1 MANRCG
7 SVGSLGISRWLGDG
21 LAGLG
26 RAALVALALCVT
38 GAGSVPAQGSP
49 IDPAAVP
56 AELRG
61 WIDWVQQDD
70 ARASC
75 PLVAGVDPSQPNGR
89 ACAWPGPL
97 MIEAGRT
104 GARFTQRWTTF
115 ARTAIALPG
124 DASIWPQA
132 VTVGGVTQP
141 VVACADGRPC
151 VFLPAGNHELA
162 GSLDW
167 STRPES
173 LALPPGTGIV
183 SLALDGVGV
192 FPLERSADRVWLG
205 RSAEAVREAD
215 SLSLVVHRRLADGV
229 PALLETRIELRVTGA
244 GREERLGAP
253 LPEGFA
259 PTRLDGDVPARL
271 DGSGQLIAQVRPGV
285 HRLVLVSRATAP
297 FTSVAGPGVGDP
309 WPAEEVWSFAA
320 DPLLRIVE
328 VGGVESIDANQA
340 GVPGEWSMLPAY
352 RMQAGVELAVVE
364 RARGLSDQDQNRLR
378 LSRELWLDFAGG
390 GASFRDRIEGDMLRG
405 WRLDV
410 SEPFALT
417 RAEGPG
423 GPLLVTS
430 GRESGWSGV
439 EVRERSVNLTA
450 AGRVNEG
457 LNLPVAG
464 WQETFDAVDMTL
476 MLPPGH
482 LLYAAPGADVADG
495 AWIERWTLLDLFAV
509 AFIALLAFWQGRFAL
524 ALPVAVLVVLGYFE
538 LGTPLL
544 WLILLAVAA
553 ALAARSLPE
562 GLPQRIANGV
572 RVALLALLA
581 LAALPFAASQLTRA
595 LYPQLE
601 PAEGLSLDSAGYYA
615 EGAPAPMAA
624 PPPAPPAPQSPAM
637 IEERAM
643 ADAMPKAAESVVVTG
658 SRTRVLS
665 RYAPDTQVQ
674 AGGGDPDWSWRGYR
688 LSWSGPV
695 TPAQTVR
702 LVVSP
707 PWLTRSLRVLT
718 VLLLALVIVVLA
730 GIDWRRRLRIGAAAL
745 TLPLLAGL
753 LVAPTAAIA
762 QSTPSPELL
771 AQLRERVLRAPEC
784 APQCASLARVEV
796 DARGERISFAAEV
809 HAAARVAVPLP
820 VAEGL
825 TGLERITIDGVGG
838 QPVLR
843 LDDGLAYVLVDRGV
857 RRVEVV
863 LRTADADRIA
873 LRFPLAPGR
882 VVVAADGWEA
892 GGLREGRL
900 PTGTLELV
908 RLRSVESAPAAQ
920 VQQFQPFVTVTRRLV
935 LDLDWRIETEVT
947 RLAPAGAAFSVR
959 IPLLRG
965 ERPTQAGLDVED
977 GAVLAAFGTG
987 QAQVAWTS
995 TLERAESLSLTAP
1008 GLDAQAEIWLLAA
1021 SPIWNVAATGVPAV
1035 ANGEPIWVAEYRP
1048 LPGETLRIEIGR
1060 PEAVAGGTLAFDKV
1074 ALMTRAGVR
1083 AVEHELTATLRS
1095 TAGGQHAIRLPES
1108 AEVLAVEIDG
1118 APINARP
1125 EAGELSVPVRPGSQ
1139 QWVVRWRESTE
1150 LGLVSR
1156 TAPVDLAAPA
1166 SNLDLSLA
1174 LPADRWILATRG
1186 PQLGP
1191 AVLYW
1196 PALAV
1201 LVLLAWAVSRTGRTP
1216 LRFHHWL
1223 LLGLGFST
1231 FSWLALLVVAAWL
1244 FALDARARWREP
1256 SASSWFEAAQI
1267 GLALLTAIA
1276 LLSLVSAI
1284 PQGLL
1289 GTPDMQIAGYGSTAA
1304 LLQWFAD
1311 RSEGALP
1318 TASAFSVSLW
1328 WYKAAMLAWALW
1340 LANALLGWLRWAWQ
1354 AWSAGGYWR
1363 KSTPKPVV
1371 GGAPP
1376 PPKPDDPAP

>member
-1 MANRCG
+1 MSIGHVTDSTLVAARR
-7 SVGSLGISRWLGDG
+7 RWRRWVDLARGAG
-21 LAGLG
+21 LAL
-26 RAALVALALCVT
+26 ALVA
-38 GAGSVPAQGSP
+38 GSSAHAQPAP
-49 IDPAAVP
+49 LDPASVP

-61 WIDWVQQDD
+61 WIDWVRHDD
-70 ARASC
+70 ARANC
-75 PLVAGVDPSQPNGR
+75 PLVSGVDPSQPNGR

-97 MIEAGRT
+97 AIEASGD
-104 GARFTQRWTTF
+104 GAGFTQRWTLY
-115 ARTAIALPG
+115 ARAAVALPG
-124 DASIWPQA
+124 EASAWPQA
-132 VTVGGVTQP
+132 VTVNGGVQP
-141 VVACADGRPC
+141 VVACPDGRPC
-151 VFLPAGNHELA
+151 VFLSAGVHEIR
-162 GSLDW
+162 GRIDW

-183 SLALDGVGV
+183 ELALDGAVV
-192 FPLERSADRVWLG
+192 FPLERAADRVWLG
-205 RSAEAVREAD
+205 RAAEAVREAD

-285 HRLVLVSRATAP
+285 HRLVLVARATAALA
-297 FTSVAGPGVGDP
+297 SVAAPAVGAP
-309 WPAEEVWSFAA
+309 WPADEIWSFAA
-320 DPLLRIVE
+320 DPMLRIVE
-328 VGGVESIDANQA
+328 VSGPPAIDAGQA
-340 GVPGEWSMLPAY
+340 GVPGEWSLLPAY
-352 RMQAGVELAVVE
+352 AMAAGAELAIAE

-378 LSRELWLDFAGG
+378 LSRELWFDFDGG
-390 GASFRDRIEGDMLRG
+390 GASFRDRVSGEMLRG

-410 SEPFALT
+410 APPYALA

-423 GPLLVTS
+423 GPLLVTT
-430 GRESGWSGV
+430 GREAGWSGV
-439 EVRERSVNLTA
+439 EVRERALALTA
-450 AGRVNEG
+450 AGRIEG
-457 LNLPVAG
+457 GRAIPVGG
-464 WQETFDAVDMTL
+464 WQETLDAVETTL
-476 MLPPGH
+476 MLPPGY
-482 LLYAAPGADVADG
+482 LLYAAPGADTADG
-495 AWIERWTLLDLFAV
+495 AWVERWTLLDLFAV
-509 AFIALLAFWQGRFAL
+509 AFIALLAFWLGRLVL
-524 ALPVAVLVVLGYFE
+524 ALPVAVLVVLAYFE
-538 LGTPLL
+538 LGAALL
-544 WLILLAVAA
+544 WLVLLALAA
-553 ALAARSLPE
+553 ALAVRSLPE
-562 GLPQRIANGV
+562 GLPRRIANGA
-572 RVALLALLA
+572 RVVLLALLA

-601 PAEGLSLDSAGYYA
+601 PTQVAPLEAVGQRYA
-615 EGAPAPMAA
+615 AMPAPAA
-624 PPPAPPAPQSPAM
+624 PPPPPPEVSMMAEATV
-637 IEERAM
+637 
-643 ADAMPKAAESVVVTG
+643 ADAMPKVSVRGTVVG
-658 SRTRVLS
+658 SRAGVLT
-665 RYAPDTQVQ
+665 RYAPDARVQ
-674 AGGGDPDWSWRGYR
+674 AGGGDPGWSWRAYR
-688 LSWSGPV
+688 LGWSGPV

-702 LVVSP
+702 LVVAP
-707 PWLTRSLRVLT
+707 PWLTRSLRVLS
-718 VLLLALVIVVLA
+718 VALLAFVIVALA
-730 GIDWRRRLRIGAAAL
+730 GVDWRRRLRLGAAAL
-745 TLPLLAGL
+745 SLPLLAGL
-753 LVAPTAAIA
+753 VVASAAANA
-762 QSTPSPELL
+762 QATPSPELL
-771 AQLRERVLRAPEC
+771 AELRERALRAPEC
-784 APQCASLARVEV
+784 APQCAALARVEV
-796 DARGERISFAAEV
+796 DARGERITVAAEV

-820 VAEGL
+820 VAESL
-825 TGLERITIDGVGG
+825 TALERLAVDGIAG

-843 LDDGLAYVLVDRGV
+843 HDDGLAYVLVDRGV
-857 RRVEVV
+857 RRIEAV
-863 LRTADADRIA
+863 LRVADADRIA

-882 VVVAADGWEA
+882 VAVAADGWEA

-908 RLRSVESAPAAQ
+908 RARAVEAAPAAQ
-920 VQQFQPFVTVTRRLV
+920 VQQFPAFVIVSRRVV
-935 LDLDWRIETEVT
+935 LDIDWRIETEVT

-987 QAQVAWTS
+987 QAQVTWTS

-1008 GLDAQAEIWLLAA
+1008 ALDAHAEVWRIDA
-1021 SPIWNVAATGVPAV
+1021 SPIWNVVASGVPAV
-1035 ANGEPIWVAEYRP
+1035 ANAEGTWVAEYRP
-1048 LPGETLRIEIGR
+1048 LPGETLRVEIGR

-1074 ALMTRAGVR
+1074 ALVTRAGVR

-1095 TAGGQHAIRLPES
+1095 TAGGQHAIRLPEA
-1108 AEVLAVEIDG
+1108 AEVLAVEVDG
-1118 APINARP
+1118 ATINARP
-1125 EAGELSVPVRPGSQ
+1125 EGGTLSIPVRPGSQ
-1139 QWVVRWRESTE
+1139 PLVVRWRESTE
-1150 LGLVSR
+1150 LGVAAR

-1186 PQLGP
+1186 PPLGP

-1216 LRFHHWL
+1216 LRFQHWL

-1256 SASSWFEAAQI
+1256 SASQWFEAAQV
-1267 GLALLTAIA
+1267 GLLVLTAIA

-1304 LLQWFAD
+1304 QLQWFAD
-1311 RSEGALP
+1311 RTDGSLPVAGAV
-1318 TASAFSVSLW
+1318 SVSLW

-1340 LANALLGWLRWAWQ
+1340 LANALLGWLRWGWQ

-1363 KSTPKPVV
+1363 KAAPRPVV

>member
-1 MANRCG
+1 MSIG
-7 SVGSLGISRWLGDG
+7 PLGVSSFGTGCRTRHRWLGR
-21 LAGLG
+21 AG
-26 RAALVALALCVT
+26 RALFALVIAVVAL
-38 GAGSVPAQGSP
+38 PAAAQTP
-49 IDPAAVP
+49 PLDPATVP

-61 WIDWVQQDD
+61 WIDWVRHDD
-70 ARASC
+70 TRSTC
-75 PLVAGVDPSQPNGR
+75 PLVSGVDPLQPNGR

-97 MIEAGRT
+97 TIDAGRD
-104 GARFTQRWTTF
+104 GARFSQRWTLY
-115 ARTAIALPG
+115 ARAAVALPG
-124 DASIWPQA
+124 DAATWPQA
-132 VTVGGVTQP
+132 VTVGGAAQP
-141 VVACADGRPC
+141 VVACPDGRPC
-151 VFLPAGNHELA
+151 VFLAAGNHEIA
-162 GSLDW
+162 GRLDW
-167 STRPES
+167 TTRPES
-173 LALPPGTGIV
+173 LPLPPSTGIV
-183 SLALDGVGV
+183 GLLLDGAPV

-205 RSAEAVREAD
+205 RAAEAVREAD

-244 GREERLGAP
+244 GREEILGAP
-253 LPEGFA
+253 LPAGFV
-259 PTRLDGDVPARL
+259 PTRLDGDLPSRL
-271 DGSGQLIAQVRPGV
+271 DGTGQLLVQVRPGV
-285 HRLVLVSRATAP
+285 HQLLLMARATAP
-297 FTSVAGPGVGDP
+297 LGTVAAPEVGAP
-309 WPAEEVWSFAA
+309 WPADEIWSFAA
-320 DPLLRIVE
+320 DPALRIVE
-328 VGGVESIDANQA
+328 VSGPPAIDAGQA

-352 RMQAGVELAVVE
+352 RMAAGIEFGVVE

-378 LSRELWLDFAGG
+378 LSRELWLDFDGSD
-390 GASFRDRIEGDMLRG
+390 ASFRDRVNGEMLRG

-410 SEPFALT
+410 SPPYALT

-430 GRESGWSGV
+430 GREAGWSGV
-439 EVRERSVNLTA
+439 EVRERAVGLTA
-450 AGRVNEG
+450 AGRIEG
-457 LNLPVAG
+457 GRHLPVGG
-464 WQETFDAVDMTL
+464 WQETFDAVDVTL

-509 AFIALLAFWQGRFAL
+509 AFIALLAFWHGRLAL
-524 ALPVAVLVVLGYFE
+524 ALPVALLVVLAYFE
-538 LGTPLL
+538 LGAGLL

-553 ALAARSLPE
+553 ALAVRSLPE
-562 GLPQRIANGV
+562 GLPRRIANGARLV
-572 RVALLALLA
+572 LLAVLA
-581 LAALPFAASQLTRA
+581 LASLPFAASQLTRA

-601 PAEGLSLDSAGYYA
+601 APPSPMHQAEIYA
-615 EGAPAPMAA
+615 ESEPMPMAA
-624 PPPAPPAPQSPAM
+624 PPPPASPAVM
-637 IEERAM
+637 AERAI
-643 ADAMPKAAESVVVTG
+643 ADSMPKAMERLMVTG
-658 SRTRVLS
+658 SRTGVLT
-665 RYAPDTQVQ
+665 RYAPDARVQ
-674 AGGGDPDWSWRGYR
+674 AGGGDPDWQWRAYR
-688 LSWSGPV
+688 LTWSGPV
-695 TPAQTVR
+695 TPAQSVR

-707 PWLTRSLRVLT
+707 PWLTRGLRVLT
-718 VLLLALVIVVLA
+718 VLLLALVIVALA
-730 GIDWRRRLRIGAAAL
+730 GIDWRRRLRRSHAAL
-745 TLPLLAGL
+745 ALPLLAGL
-753 LVAPTAAIA
+753 VLVPVAASA

-771 AQLRERVLRAPEC
+771 AELRERALRAPEC
-784 APQCASLARVEV
+784 APRCAALARVDV
-796 DARGERISFAAEV
+796 DARGDRIAFAAEV
-809 HAAARVAVPLP
+809 HAASRVAVPLP
-820 VAEGL
+820 LAEGL
-825 TGLERITIDGVGG
+825 TGLDRLTVDGLAG
-838 QPVLR
+838 QPVLT
-843 LDDGLAYVLVDRGV
+843 LDDGLSYVLVDRGV

-863 LRTADADRIA
+863 LRVADADRIA
-873 LRFPLAPGR
+873 LRFALPPGR
-882 VVVAADGWEA
+882 VAVVADGWEA

-900 PTGTLELV
+900 PSGSLELV
-908 RLRSVESAPAAQ
+908 RVRAVEAAPAAQ
-920 VQQFQPFVTVTRRLV
+920 VQQFPPFVIVSRRLV

-959 IPLLRG
+959 VPLLPG

-987 QAQVAWTS
+987 QQQVTWTS
-995 TLERAESLSLTAP
+995 TLERATSLSLTAP
-1008 GLDAQAEIWLLAA
+1008 ALDARAEVWRVSA
-1021 SPIWNVAATGVPAV
+1021 SPIWNVVGSGVPAV
-1035 ANGEPIWVAEYRP
+1035 ANAEATWVAEYRP
-1048 LPGETLRIEIGR
+1048 LPGETLRLEIGR

-1074 ALMTRAGVR
+1074 GLMTRAGLR

-1095 TAGGQHAIRLPES
+1095 TAGGQHAIRLPEA

-1125 EAGELSVPVRPGSQ
+1125 EAGELSIPVRPGSQ
-1139 QWVVRWRESTE
+1139 SLVVRWREATE
-1150 LGLVSR
+1150 LGLVAR

-1186 PQLGP
+1186 PSLGP

-1216 LRFHHWL
+1216 LKFHHWL

-1231 FSWLALLVVAAWL
+1231 FSWLALLVVALWL

-1256 SASSWFEAAQI
+1256 ASSPWFEAAQV
-1267 GLALLTAIA
+1267 GLLVLTAVA

-1311 RSEGALP
+1311 RSDGALP
-1318 TASAFSVSLW
+1318 LASAVSVSLW

-1354 AWSAGGYWR
+1354 AWSTGGYWR
-1363 KSTPKPVV
+1363 KPAPKPVV

-1376 PPKPDDPAP
+1376 PPKPDEPAP

>member
-1 MANRCG
+1 VR
-7 SVGSLGISRWLGDG
+7 
-21 LAGLG
+21 LG
-26 RAALVALALCVT
+26 RAALIALAVGVA
-38 GAGSVPAQGSP
+38 GAGSASAQGSP
-49 IDPAAVP
+49 LDPAAVP

-75 PLVAGVDPSQPNGR
+75 PLVAGIDPTQPNGR

-97 MIEAGRT
+97 AIEAGSN
-104 GARFTQRWTTF
+104 GARFTQRWTSF

-124 DASIWPQA
+124 DASIWPQT

-162 GSLDW
+162 GRLDW
-167 STRPES
+167 GTRPES

-192 FPLERSADRVWLG
+192 FPLERTADRVWLG
-205 RSAEAVREAD
+205 RATEAVREAD
-215 SLSLVVHRRLADGV
+215 SLSLVVHRRLADAV
-229 PALLETRIELRVTGA
+229 PAVLETRIELRVTGA
-244 GREERLGAP
+244 GREERLDAP
-253 LPEGFA
+253 LPAGFA
-259 PTRLDGDVPARL
+259 PIRLDGDVPARL
-271 DGSGQLIAQVRPGV
+271 DGSGQLLVQVRPGV
-285 HRLVLVSRATAP
+285 HRISLVARATAP
-297 FTSVAGPGVGDP
+297 LTSVVGPAIGAP
-309 WPAEEVWSFAA
+309 WPAEEIWSFAA
-320 DPLLRIVE
+320 DPTLRIVE
-328 VGGVESIDANQA
+328 VSGVEAIDANQA
-340 GVPGEWSMLPAY
+340 AVPGEWSMLPAY
-352 RMQAGVELAVVE
+352 RMLAGATLDVVE

-378 LSRELWLDFAGG
+378 LSRELWVDFDGA
-390 GASFRDRIEGDMLRG
+390 GASFRDRVGGEMLRG

-410 SEPFALT
+410 TAPYALT
-417 RAEGPG
+417 RAEGPV

-430 GRESGWSGV
+430 GRAPGSSGV

-450 AGRVNEG
+450 AGRVDEG
-457 LNLPVAG
+457 LDLPVAG

-476 MLPPGH
+476 MLPPGY

-509 AFIALLAFWQGRFAL
+509 AFIALIAFWYGRLAL
-524 ALPVAVLVVLGYFE
+524 AVPVALLVVLAYFE
-538 LGTPLL
+538 LGAVLL
-544 WLILLAVAA
+544 WLLMVTLAVA
-553 ALAARSLPE
+553 LAGRSLPE
-562 GLPQRIANGV
+562 GLPT
-572 RVALLALLA
+572 RVTHGLRRGLVILLA

-601 PAEGLSLDSAGYYA
+601 PSLATAAQDEARLAGM
-615 EGAPAPMAA
+615 EVMPMA

-637 IEERAM
+637 AERAM
-643 ADAMPKAAESVVVTG
+643 SDAMPKAAESVVVTG
-658 SRTRVLS
+658 SRINVLS
-665 RYAPDTQVQ
+665 RYAPDARVQ
-674 AGGGDPDWSWRGYR
+674 AGGGDPGWTWRAYR

-707 PWLTRSLRVLT
+707 PWLTRTLRVLT
-718 VLLLALVIVVLA
+718 VLLLALVIATLT
-730 GIDWRRRLRIGAAAL
+730 GIDWRRRLRLAPAAIV
-745 TLPLLAGL
+745 LPLLAGL
-753 LVAPTAAIA
+753 LIAPAAASA

-771 AQLRERVLRAPEC
+771 AELRERVLRAPEC
-784 APQCASLARVEV
+784 APGCAALARVDV
-796 DARGERISFAAEV
+796 DARGDRITFVAEV

-820 VAEGL
+820 VAETL
-825 TGLERITIDGVGG
+825 TGLERLTVDGLAG

-843 LDDGLAYVLVDRGV
+843 LDDGLSYVLVDRGV

-863 LRTADADRIA
+863 LLVADADRIG

-882 VVVAADGWEA
+882 VGVSADGWEA
-892 GGLREGRL
+892 SGIREGRL
-900 PTGTLELV
+900 PSGSLDLV
-908 RLRSVESAPAAQ
+908 RLRAVEDAPAAQ
-920 VQQFQPFVTVTRRLV
+920 VQQFPSFVIVDRRLV
-935 LDLDWRIETEVT
+935 LDLDWRIETTVT
-947 RLAPAGAAFSVR
+947 RLAPAEAAFSVR
-959 IPLLRG
+959 VPMVDG
-965 ERPTQAGLDVED
+965 ERPTQAGIDVDD

-987 QAQVAWTS
+987 QYQVSWTS
-995 TLERAESLSLTAP
+995 TLERAAAISLVAPSLESH
-1008 GLDAQAEIWLLAA
+1008 AEVWRIEA

-1048 LPGETLRIEIGR
+1048 LPGETLQVEIGR

-1074 ALMTRAGVR
+1074 GLMSRAGLR
-1083 AVEHELTATLRS
+1083 AIEHELNATLRS
-1095 TAGGQHAIRLPES
+1095 TAGGQHAIGLPDT

-1125 EAGELSVPVRPGSQ
+1125 EAGQLSVPVRPGTQSL
-1139 QWVVRWRESTE
+1139 VVRWRESTE
-1150 LGLVSR
+1150 LGLLAR
-1156 TAPVDLAAPA
+1156 TAPVDLAAPV
-1166 SNLDLSLA
+1166 SNMDLSLA

-1186 PQLGP
+1186 PSLGP

-1196 PALAV
+1196 PALAL
-1201 LVLLAWAVSRTGRTP
+1201 LVLLAWVVSRTGRTP

-1354 AWSAGGYWR
+1354 AWSTGDYWR
-1363 KSTPKPVV
+1363 KLAPKPIV

-1376 PPKPDDPAP
+1376 PPKPDEPAP